1 MQKQE
6 NENVGQT
13 IRVLRTAA
21 GMKQKELAMA
31 AGIQPNS
38 LSLIES
44 GKREPSLAL
53 LRSIAKAL
61 DVPMSLI
68 FWEPRDYPQQ
78 ENNKQTTLL
87 RNLRQQLLDLENLR
101 LSECA
106 SIYKKRSD
114 SR

>member
-1 MQKQE
+1 MQKQK
-6 NENVGQT
+6 NENIGQT

-21 GMKQKELAMA
+21 GMKQKELAVA

-53 LRSIAKAL
+53 LRSISKAL

-68 FWEPRDYPQQ
+68 FWDPQDYSLQ
-78 ENNKQTTLL
+78 ENNNQTTLL
-87 RNLRQQLLDLENLR
+87 SNLRQQLLELESLR
-101 LSECA
+101 LSEWA
-106 SIYKKRSD
+106 SVHKKKK
-114 SR
+114 

>member
-1 MQKQE
+1 MKKQE
-6 NENVGQT
+6 NENIGQT

-21 GMKQKELAMA
+21 GMKQKELAIA

-44 GKREPSLAL
+44 GKREPSLSL
-53 LRSIAKAL
+53 LRSIARAL

-68 FWEPRDYPQQ
+68 FREPQDYSKQ
-78 ENNKQTTLL
+78 ENDKQTTLL
-87 RNLRQQLLDLENLR
+87 RNLRQQLLELESLR

-106 SIYKKRSD
+106 LTHTKKSD